1 MGRVRVVLVRP
12 WVVGVLVVAVAA
24 VGLGAYWFQPWK
36 LWQDQTV
43 TEALPGAVEPSAA
56 PEEDRPEATSPT
68 DSPTSSAPTSS
79 ASTSSAPTSSAPTPS
94 ASTSSAPTPAG
105 PETLASGELI
115 SHEHTTSGA
124 VKLVRLADG
133 SHVVRLENLDT
144 SNGPDLRVWLTDA
157 PVKEGRAGWHVFDD
171 GEYVSLGRLK
181 GNKGSQNYPLPAD
194 VDPARFSSVSIWCD
208 RFDVSFGAAE
218 LARA

>member
-1 MGRVRVVLVRP
+1 MVRVRQALGRP
-12 WVVGVLVVAVAA
+12 WVIGVLVVAVAGA
-24 VGLGAYWFQPWK
+24 GFGLYWFQPWK
-36 LWQDQTV
+36 LWQDETV
-43 TEALPGAVEPSAA
+43 EEALPGAVSTSAPADPSAPAPGDSPAGAPAEPSADTA
-56 PEEDRPEATSPT
+56 
-68 DSPTSSAPTSS
+68 
-79 ASTSSAPTSSAPTPS
+79 ASPS
-94 ASTSSAPTPAG
+94 APAG
-105 PETLASGELI
+105 PQTLAGGELI
-115 SHEHTTSGA
+115 SHEHATSGS

-171 GEYVSLGRLK
+171 GAYVSLGKLK
-181 GNKGSQNYPLPAD
+181 GNKGSQNYTVPED
-194 VDPARFSSVSIWCD
+194 VDLSKYSSVSIWCD